1 MSSPLVSPSSD
12 QQFWSTLRGR
22 VETLLEH
29 QNRVDPMEKKGAR
42 DSGLGKRL
50 REDSVLLIKGFDS
63 IASSLSRLTNT
74 LDSAAQGVND
84 LARPSVT
91 ELLRRENQ
99 TEDSEENQSKA
110 KKQCS
115 SPQELAEDKDKDGE
129 KQGDGAQAGNGKL
142 KKAQKLAVS
151 LAIKATSLAQELK
164 SRKSEL
170 CFVQERCVL
179 LEEENKMLR
188 DGIDTG
194 LRPEEDDLVRLQLE
208 ALLAEKSRLANEN
221 AGLIREN
228 HCLRQLVEYHQL
240 ASQDLSE
247 SYEDAVFGTC
257 LDFSSPSVGGGTGSD
272 DCNNESSNIDASGTP
287 RPPICSLQSLEE
299 GYEKEEQ

>member
-1 MSSPLVSPSSD
+1 
-12 QQFWSTLRGR
+12 
-22 VETLLEH
+22 
-29 QNRVDPMEKKGAR
+29 MEKKGVR

-74 LDSAAQGVND
+74 LDSTAQGVND

-91 ELLRRENQ
+91 ELLQRENQ
-99 TEDSEENQSKA
+99 TTEDGEENLPKA

-115 SPQELAEDKDKDGE
+115 SPQELAEDKDEDGE
-129 KQGDGAQAGNGKL
+129 KQGDNAQAGNGKL

-151 LAIKATSLAQELK
+151 LAIKAASLAQELK
-164 SRKSEL
+164 SSKSEL

-240 ASQDLSE
+240 TSQDLSE
-247 SYEDAVFGTC
+247 SYEEAVLGTC
-257 LDFSSPSVGGGTGSD
+257 LDFSSPSVGGTSSD
-272 DCNNESSNIDASGTP
+272 GCNNESSNIDTSGTP
-287 RPPICSLQSLEE
+287 RPSICSLHSLEE